1 METLLTVAGAVL
13 GVLVPTLLFL
23 ALRQGIERNSFEPAQ
38 KRRYKQIAFGSIASW
53 TALVWVA
60 SLAGW
65 IAYHE
70 GDAFPRFL
78 LPLSVPVVAG
88 VALAAASETFR
99 RILDHTPVS
108 TLVGVQTFRLAGGA
122 FLLIVHLGILPGAF
136 TASGYGDLT
145 TGLLAVLAAVA
156 LSRKRAAGG
165 VLFWAFNAAGLTDL
179 LNVAFLLLRFYPAYS
194 DAVPSSAPAFEFSLV
209 MIPALAAPIALLLH
223 LYSIRNYLTSTAGA
237 REHGQLKLSPS
248 AQASR

>member
-1 METLLTVAGAVL
+1 METLLTVAGAAL
-13 GVLVPTLLFL
+13 GVLVPALLFL
-23 ALRQGIERNSFEPAQ
+23 ALRRGIERSPFEPAQ
-38 KRRYKQIAFGSIASW
+38 KRRYTQIAFVSIASW

-88 VALAAASETFR
+88 AALAASETFR

-136 TASGYGDLT
+136 ATAGYGDLT
-145 TGLLAVLAAVA
+145 TGLLAVTAAVA

-165 VLFWAFNAAGLTDL
+165 FLFWAFNASGLADL

-223 LYSIRNYLTSTAGA
+223 LYAIRNSLASTALA
-237 REHGQLKLSPS
+237 RSRTGQWKAAP
-248 AQASR
+248 AS

>member
-13 GVLVPTLLFL
+13 GVLVPALLFL
-23 ALRQGIERNSFEPAQ
+23 VLRQGIERGPFDPAQ
-38 KRRYKQIAFGSIASW
+38 KRRYKQVAFVSIASW

-78 LPLSVPVVAG
+78 IPLSVPVVAG
-88 VALAAASETFR
+88 VALAASETFR

-108 TLVGVQTFRLAGGA
+108 ALVGAQTFRLAGGA
-122 FLLIVHLGILPGAF
+122 FLLIVYLGILPGAF
-136 TASGYGDLT
+136 AASGYGDLA
-145 TGLLAVLAAVA
+145 TGLLAVTAAVA

-165 VLFWAFNAAGLTDL
+165 VLFWAFTASGLADL

-223 LYSIRNYLTSTAGA
+223 VYAIRNYLTSTAGA
-237 REHGQLKLSPS
+237 RSRSGEWKAAP
-248 AQASR
+248 AS